1 MNITQSHINVAVELL
16 QKEKKT
22 FKKGK
27 PTRYSKSVKQ
37 MCVNIA
43 THSDTGAAQ
52 INKVIPNGTLNYWLK
67 TIKPTEDVVR
77 EEYTDVVNGDR
88 IELVDTVS
96 VVPIEEQKEVAH
108 GILVGQSDPKFFEI
122 TSTIE
127 KQIRDLEDQ
136 LHLIRQL
143 KDKGFDFSK

>member
-27 PTRYSKSVKQ
+27 PARYSKSVKQ

-96 VVPIEEQKEVAH
+96 VVS
-108 GILVGQSDPKFFEI
+108 QSDPKFFEI